1 MEIIILY
8 LALMVLVVLQTVA
21 GVGILVIG
29 TPVLLIKYSLVD
41 ILSILLPLSIL
52 TSLLNLF
59 FFKSNKKKIRIK
71 IEKKIKKYFFLICV
85 PAIFFGLILLKKF
98 ENLINFNI
106 LVSFIILLSI
116 FLKIKKNN
124 LFNIQ
129 SNDLKK
135 ILVFVIGVIHGL
147 TNAGGT
153 LLSLFITS
161 ISKNKKNQSRYN
173 ITYYYFFLALFQYLM
188 YLVIFKQSIGI
199 QYSIYFLIMI
209 PFGVLIGNFLSEKIS
224 EKLFSYVIYTL
235 AFLSSVFLLINSL

>member
-161 ISKNKKNQSRYN
+161 ISKN
-173 ITYYYFFLALFQYLM
+173 
-188 YLVIFKQSIGI
+188 
-199 QYSIYFLIMI
+199 
-209 PFGVLIGNFLSEKIS
+209 
-224 EKLFSYVIYTL
+224 
-235 AFLSSVFLLINSL
+235 